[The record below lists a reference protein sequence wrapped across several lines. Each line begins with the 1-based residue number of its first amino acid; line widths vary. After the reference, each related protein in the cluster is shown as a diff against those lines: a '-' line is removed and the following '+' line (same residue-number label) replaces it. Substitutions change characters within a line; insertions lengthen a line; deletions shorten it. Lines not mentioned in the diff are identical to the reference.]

1 MYDVAHRATF
11 DLLGEWLV
19 EMRTHLPQPS
29 NMDDV
34 IVAVCANKVHVY
46 TNSTCAYYAHNMY
59 TGSLGSRPSPL
70 RRFTNCAWAGHTE
83 NG

>member
-1 MYDVAHRATF
+1 MYDVARRATF

-19 EMRTHLPQPS
+19 EMKTHLPQPS

-34 IVAVCANKVHVY
+34 IVAVCANKVHVHIMRIICILVA
-46 TNSTCAYYAHNMY
+46 SAPGLPRYAVLLIVR
-59 TGSLGSRPSPL
+59 GRD
-70 RRFTNCAWAGHTE
+70 TE